1 MKLIR
6 LMPIAGMQDAV
17 IRPHLALWL
26 AQPHNPPAI
35 TYSESRNAWRG
46 QMTRWIKL
54 WIFASLFFGLAAGP
68 ARAGDA
74 PEALTNSGQPQV
86 VMRQRNLYQFEMQY
100 EGVSRLKTLSAAWR
114 VLPRRIPLYVPDSG
128 NARVLGFKG
137 IPKKNGAS
145 AKLVLGQANFSKI
158 KFGATRKL
166 FDYPS
171 AVVTAGNQLL
181 MTDFGNSRVLIW
193 NKLPT
198 KTNTPAAVVVGQPD
212 LTSNDSA
219 TTQSGLDHPELG
231 LFVAGGKLIVSDR
244 NNNRVMIWNSVPSTN
259 GANAD
264 VVIGQPNFTSKS
276 AGTTET
282 SLNEPEGIWSDG
294 TRLVVA
300 DEANNRVLIRT
311 PFRPRMARLQ
321 RVVGRQVSPRLTTR
335 NRQPTKVLTNRRCRC
350 GRLEFVCRGLAERP
364 HPRIQPIP
372 NLKQSRRQHRT
383 GSSRFH
389 AWR

>member
-1 MKLIR
+1 
-6 LMPIAGMQDAV
+6 MPLYFSG
-17 IRPHLALWL
+17 WL
-26 AQPHNPPAI
+26 R
-35 TYSESRNAWRG
+35 SG
-46 QMTRWIKL
+46 
-54 WIFASLFFGLAAGP
+54 
-68 ARAGDA
+68 ARGDA
-74 PEALTNSGQPQV
+74 PEALTNFEAAKVVIGQKNFTSSKSTGGKPT
-86 VMRQRNLYQFEMQY
+86 
-100 EGVSRLKTLSAAWR
+100 KDLSAAWR
-114 VLPRRIPLYVPDSG
+114 VLPHWAKILFVPDSG

-158 KFGATRKL
+158 KFGATSKL

-212 LTSNDSA
+212 LTLNDSA

-231 LFVAGGKLIVSDR
+231 LFVAGGKLFVSDR

-282 SLNEPEGIWSDG
+282 SLN
-294 TRLVVA
+294 A
-300 DEANNRVLIRT
+300 
-311 PFRPRMARLQ
+311 
-321 RVVGRQVSPRLTTR
+321 
-335 NRQPTKVLTNRRCRC
+335 
-350 GRLEFVCRGLAERP
+350 
-364 HPRIQPIP
+364 
-372 NLKQSRRQHRT
+372 
-383 GSSRFH
+383 
-389 AWR
+389 

>member
-1 MKLIR
+1 
-6 LMPIAGMQDAV
+6 
-17 IRPHLALWL
+17 
-26 AQPHNPPAI
+26 
-35 TYSESRNAWRG
+35 
-46 QMTRWIKL
+46 MTRWIKL

-74 PEALTNSGQPQV
+74 PEALTNFEAAKVVIGQKNFTSSKC
-86 VMRQRNLYQFEMQY
+86 NLGGKPTKDTLCGM
-100 EGVSRLKTLSAAWR
+100 EGAAA
-114 VLPRRIPLYVPDSG
+114 LGKNTLYVPDSG

-158 KFGATRKL
+158 KFGATSKL

-231 LFVAGGKLIVSDR
+231 LFVAGGKLFVSDR

-300 DEANNRVLIRT
+300 DEANNRVLIWNSIPT
-311 PFRPRMARLQ
+311 SNGAPADV
-321 RVVGRQVSPRLTTR
+321 VVGQADFTSSDNPEPPTDQSLNEPSGVAADGSNLYVEDWQNNRILVYSPFPTSNNPAASIVLGQADFTHGDENAGNASPSAQTLFGPYGLSVIGSQLIVNDFGN
-335 NRQPTKVLTNRRCRC
+335 NRYLI
-350 GRLEFVCRGLAERP
+350 F
-364 HPRIQPIP
+364 
-372 NLKQSRRQHRT
+372 NL
-383 GSSRFH
+383 
-389 AWR
+389 